1 MVPSIPTAISWH
13 GCDNFAWFS
22 YFLSDPVQSISI
34 QQPERNFLCSD
45 GVHLRVPP
53 KVKHRCYSTIVRE
66 ALPHGSHTPLSSL
79 IQVFYLS
86 FTTSHTCCLYFSF
99 PNTTQL
105 LFYCLLSIC
114 PCHSHFPEPV
124 PTPLTILHI
133 AALSHPSGLSVE
145 SPPGRTPLTSLT
157 EVSPGSGY
165 LQIHSDTLHHGH
177 GDGRG

>member
-1 MVPSIPTAISWH
+1 MVPSVPTAISWH

-45 GVHLRVPP
+45 GVHLSVPP
-53 KVKHRCYSTIVRE
+53 KVKCRRYTIVCE
-66 ALPHGSHTPLSSL
+66 ALPHGTHTSLSSL
-79 IQVFYLS
+79 IQLFYLS
-86 FTTSHTCCLYFSF
+86 FTASHTCCLYFSF

-105 LFYCLLSIC
+105 LFSCLLSIC

-133 AALSHPSGLSVE
+133 AALSHPSGLSVK
-145 SPPGRTPLTSLT
+145 SPPGGTPLTSLT
-157 EVSPGSGY
+157 EVNPGSGY

-177 GDGRG
+177 GDRGG